1 MAGLVRADRN
11 TAIVREEV
19 LSATRPDRFSRDV
32 VVIGGGGHVGLPL
45 AVALAARGATVAV
58 YDISEHAVD
67 TVNAGRLPFAEPGA
81 AGPLAEAVASGRL
94 VASAD
99 PEIVSTAEHVVVV
112 IGTPVDEY
120 LNPDQTAIPEA
131 VGASIAHF
139 REGQL
144 VVLRS
149 TVFPGVTAL
158 VEKTFAE
165 HGMAVDTAFCPE
177 RIAEGKAMTELF
189 ELPQIVA
196 GRTVRATERASRL
209 FRLLTEQIVRVT
221 PEEAEFAKLFTNVWR
236 YIKFAAAN
244 QFYMMANDHG
254 VDFERVRHAITY
266 DYPRAADMPGAGFA
280 AGPCL
285 FKDTMQLTAVTA
297 NNFAL
302 GVSAMQVNEG
312 LPLYVASRLERSY
325 DLQELTV
332 GILGMAFKGDSDDIR
347 SSLAYKL
354 KRVLA
359 FKAGAV
365 ICTDPHVTVDRTLRP
380 LEEVLDRADV
390 LVIAAP
396 HTEYRG
402 LRIDKP
408 VVDLWNLLGNGVRI

>member
-1 MAGLVRADRN
+1 M
-11 TAIVREEV
+11 REEA
-19 LSATRPDRFSRDV
+19 LAATRAPGFSRDV
-32 VVIGGGGHVGLPL
+32 VVIGGCGHVGLPL
-45 AVALAARGATVAV
+45 AVALAHRGASVGV
-58 YDISEHAVD
+58 YDVSREAVD
-67 TVNAGRLPFAEPGA
+67 AVNAARLPFAEAGA
-81 AGPLAEAVASGRL
+81 AELLAEVVAAGRL
-94 VASAD
+94 HAQTD
-99 PEIVSTAEHVVVV
+99 PAIVSTAETVIIV
-112 IGTPVDEY
+112 IGTPVDEH
-120 LNPDQTAIPEA
+120 LNPKQTAIPEA
-131 VGASIAHF
+131 LADSIGHF
-139 REGQL
+139 RDGQL

-158 VEKTFAE
+158 VEKTFVE
-165 HGMAVDTAFCPE
+165 HGLTVDTAFCPE

-196 GRTVRATERASRL
+196 GRTPRATERASRL
-209 FRLLTEQIVRVT
+209 FGLLTERIVEAS
-221 PEEAEFAKLFTNVWR
+221 PEEAELAKLFTNVWR

-244 QFYMMANDHG
+244 QFYMMANDRG
-254 VDFERVRHAITY
+254 VDFERVRHAITL

-285 FKDTMQLTAVTA
+285 FKDTMQLTAATQ

-312 LPLYVASRLERSY
+312 LPLYLAGRLERLY
-325 DLQELTV
+325 DLEQCTV
-332 GILGMAFKGDSDDIR
+332 GILGMAFKGGSDDIR

-365 ICTDPHVTVDRTLRP
+365 VCTDPHVTVDRTLRP
-380 LEEVLDRADV
+380 LDEVLEHADV

-396 HTEYRG
+396 HIEYRD
-402 LRIDKP
+402 LKTDKP
-408 VVDLWNLLGNGVRI
+408 IVDIWNLRGNGVLV

>member
-1 MAGLVRADRN
+1 
-11 TAIVREEV
+11 
-19 LSATRPDRFSRDV
+19 
-32 VVIGGGGHVGLPL
+32 
-45 AVALAARGATVAV
+45 
-58 YDISEHAVD
+58 
-67 TVNAGRLPFAEPGA
+67 
-81 AGPLAEAVASGRL
+81 
-94 VASAD
+94 
-99 PEIVSTAEHVVVV
+99 V
-112 IGTPVDEY
+112 IGTPVDEH
-120 LNPDQTAIPEA
+120 LNPNPEAIPKALGGCSEY
-131 VGASIAHF
+131 F
-139 REGQL
+139 RDGQL
-144 VVLRS
+144 LVLRS

-158 VEKTFAE
+158 VEKMVAG
-165 HGMAVDTAFCPE
+165 HDLDIDVAFCPE

-189 ELPQIVA
+189 ELPRIVSARTQRGLDRA
-196 GRTVRATERASRL
+196 GKLFSRL
-209 FRLLTEQIVRVT
+209 TESVVPMT
-221 PEEAEFAKLFTNVWR
+221 PEEAELAKLFTNVWR

-312 LPLYVASRLERSY
+312 LPLYVANRLERSY
-325 DLQELTV
+325 DLQDLTV

>member
-1 MAGLVRADRN
+1 M
-11 TAIVREEV
+11 
-19 LSATRPDRFSRDV
+19 
-32 VVIGGGGHVGLPL
+32 VVIGGCGHVGLPL
-45 AVALAARGATVAV
+45 AVALASRGASVAV
-58 YDISEHAVD
+58 YDISEQAVE
-67 TVNAGRLPFAEPGA
+67 TVNSGKLPFDEPGA
-81 AGPLAEAVASGRL
+81 AEPLAEAVASGRL
-94 VASAD
+94 VAGTD
-99 PEIVSTAEHVVVV
+99 PALVSTAEHVVVV
-112 IGTPVDEY
+112 IGTPVDEF

-131 VGASIAHF
+131 LGTSIAHF

-158 VEKTFAE
+158 VEKTFVE
-165 HGMAVDTAFCPE
+165 YGVSVDTAFCPE

-196 GRTVRATERASRL
+196 GRTVRATERAARL
-209 FRLLTEQIVRVT
+209 FRLLTEQIVPVT

-266 DYPRAADMPGAGFA
+266 DYPRAKDMPGAGFA

-312 LPLYVASRLERSY
+312 LPLYVANRLERAY
-325 DLQELTV
+325 DLPELTV

-402 LRIDKP
+402 LRVDKP